1 MNQTIQNLTK
11 AFIGE
16 SQARNR
22 YTMYSKIAKKEGFE
36 QIAATFEETAN
47 QEAEHAK
54 WLFRMIQELKQN
66 SEENLDEIKVE
77 AGAPTTLGS
86 TAENLKAAIAG
97 ENYEFTSM
105 YPEFAKTA
113 EEEDLPEIAE
123 RLKSI
128 ASAEAHHEER
138 YKKILAEIEANS
150 VFEKTEEV
158 EWVCRKCGHVHKGKT
173 PPEGCPSCG
182 HPTAYFQV
190 KCEEY

>member
-1 MNQTIQNLTK
+1 MNQTIQNLAA

-22 YTMYSKIAKKEGFE
+22 YSIYSKIAKKEGFE
-36 QIAATFEETAN
+36 QIAAIFDETAT

-54 WLFRMIQELKQN
+54 WLFRMIQDLKKD
-66 SEENLDEIKVE
+66 SEENLSEIKIE
-77 AGAPTTLGS
+77 AGVPTILGS
-86 TAENLKAAIAG
+86 TSENLKAAIAG

-113 EEEDLPEIAE
+113 REEGFPEIAE
-123 RLKSI
+123 RLKAI

-138 YKKILAEIEANS
+138 YKKVLLEIEANS
-150 VFEKTEEV
+150 VFEKAEEV

-173 PPEGCPSCG
+173 PPEKCPSCG

-190 KCEEY
+190 KCENY